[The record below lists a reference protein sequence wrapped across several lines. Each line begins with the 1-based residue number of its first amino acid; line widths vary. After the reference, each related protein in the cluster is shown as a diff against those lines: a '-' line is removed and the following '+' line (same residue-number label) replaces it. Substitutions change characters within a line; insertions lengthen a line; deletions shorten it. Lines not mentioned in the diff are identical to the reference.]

1 MVLFFSK
8 SFLKQAAIKPA
19 LKDVGK
25 SPLFVLF
32 RRWVEARR
40 IFRVG
45 TGEPD
50 GFPSAAFFQWKDD
63 FSGAARASGPAGQP
77 WGGRAGAEGTTRACR
92 PPPGSALGVPGR
104 GGENALPRPASTRSD
119 KRPPR
124 RAACSQSLVTRACRA
139 TGLLRQGPWA
149 PGRSAS
155 AERAAGRSEQ
165 SEQPPPECPPPRAE
179 EARGRRRLRVEAS
192 ALRRA
197 PSREETEPQREGVT
211 RVEVTRSH
219 RARVE

>member
-1 MVLFFSK
+1 MGFRRPHFFSGRMT
-8 SFLKQAAIKPA
+8 SRAQRAPRGQLASLGAAGP
-19 LKDVGK
+19 
-25 SPLFVLF
+25 
-32 RRWVEARR
+32 ARR
-40 IFRVG
+40 
-45 TGEPD
+45 
-50 GFPSAAFFQWKDD
+50 
-63 FSGAARASGPAGQP
+63 GPH
-77 WGGRAGAEGTTRACR
+77 GRAALRQA
-92 PPPGSALGVPGR
+92 GSALGVPGR

-124 RAACSQSLVTRACRA
+124 RAACSQLPVPRACRA

-155 AERAAGRSEQ
+155 TERAAGRSEQ
-165 SEQPPPECPPPRAE
+165 SERPPPECPPPRAE

-197 PSREETEPQREGVT
+197 PSREESEPQREGVT